1 VEPASYRVTVVAGP
15 DRGASLEVTAALPAP
30 ALVGQSAACALRLTD
45 PEVSRRHLSLAS
57 TPTGLEL
64 IDLRST
70 NGTWVQGVRVRE
82 ALLAGGERITLGQT
96 MLEVAAAPVHAAPA
110 PPPAATGFGRVVG
123 QSPEMRRLYPLLS
136 RIAAS
141 AVPVVIEGE
150 TGTGKELVAEA
161 LHEMGP
167 RADGPFIV
175 FDCTT
180 VAPNLLESALFGH
193 ERGSFTGAVQ
203 QKKGVFELAHGGT
216 LFLDEIGDLD
226 LTLQPKLLRA
236 LERSEISR
244 VGSGRFERVDVR
256 VISATRRDLDREV
269 QLGRF
274 RDDLFYRLAITRV
287 ELPALR
293 RRTGDIAYL
302 ARHFWRELGGAGQP
316 LPVALFQRYEEYPW
330 PGNIRELRNA
340 IARRIALGDMVDAP
354 GLAGPASGPSP
365 GLTGPASTPGAGG
378 AGPASAPGPGAAFA
392 ASRDNEVIEAILAKD
407 LPLPRARE
415 LIVDEFERRYI
426 ERVLA
431 KHGGNVTHAAASSG
445 IARRYFNTIRA
456 RLGRP

>member
-1 VEPASYRVTVVAGP
+1 
-15 DRGASLEVTAALPAP
+15 
-30 ALVGQSAACALRLTD
+30 
-45 PEVSRRHLSLAS
+45 
-57 TPTGLEL
+57 
-64 IDLRST
+64 
-70 NGTWVQGVRVRE
+70 
-82 ALLAGGERITLGQT
+82 
-96 MLEVAAAPVHAAPA
+96 
-110 PPPAATGFGRVVG
+110 
-123 QSPEMRRLYPLLS
+123 MRRLYPLLA

-141 AVPVVIEGE
+141 TVPAVIEGE

-244 VGSGRFERVDVR
+244 VGSGRWERVDVR

-269 QLGRF
+269 QQGRF

-293 RRTGDIAYL
+293 RRTGDIGYL
-302 ARHFWRELGGAGQP
+302 ARHFWRELGGAGLP
-316 LPVALFQRYEEYPW
+316 LPIALFQRYEEYPW

-354 GLAGPASGPSP
+354 GLTGPTSGPTPGSGPASGAAPTS
-365 GLTGPASTPGAGG
+365 GAASV
-378 AGPASAPGPGAAFA
+378 PGAAR
-392 ASRDNEVIEAILAKD
+392 SDEVIAAILAQD

-415 LIVDEFERRYI
+415 LMVDEFERRYV

>member
-1 VEPASYRVTVVAGP
+1 VTAEGGTLVRDYRGVEPASYRVTVVAGP
-15 DRGASLEVTAALPAP
+15 DRGASAEVTAALPAP

-45 PEVSRRHLSLAS
+45 PEVSRRHLSLAA
-57 TPTGLEL
+57 TPSGLEL

-82 ALLAGGERITLGQT
+82 AILAGGERVTLGRT
-96 MLEVAAAPVHAAPA
+96 TLEITAAEAHTA
-110 PPPAATGFGRVVG
+110 PPPAATSFGRVVG
-123 QSPEMRRLYPLLS
+123 QSPEMRRLYPLLA

-141 AVPVVIEGE
+141 TVPAVIEGE

-244 VGSGRFERVDVR
+244 VGSGRWERVDVR

-269 QLGRF
+269 QQGRF

-293 RRTGDIAYL
+293 RRTGEIGYL

-316 LPVALFQRYEEYPW
+316 LPIALFQRYEEYPW

-354 GLAGPASGPSP
+354 GLTGPASGPSP
-365 GLTGPASTPGAGG
+365 GSVPA
-378 AGPASAPGPGAAFA
+378 PGAA
-392 ASRDNEVIEAILAKD
+392 SRPGATTGDEDIAAILAQD

-415 LIVDEFERRYI
+415 LMVDEFERRYV

-456 RLGRP
+456 RLGRS